1 MLKILLSILLV
12 LIIAGYFFIQWAN
25 QPKNVEALLK
35 ARIEA
40 QRKAHLDSLQ
50 AIKNKK
56 ENQQELQQTIRKD
69 AFNQQKTDND
79 LHLSINE
86 TFENHQFNNLIDSK
100 ASTTKIEKNQLV
112 FSTIAYKKSSSSYVL
127 GLTKQVFDN
136 FVAEMDIELGGS
148 KIDLGIVFNYQS
160 QTKKTMIGELESWS
174 GDQITTSG
182 QILRTYLNGKSDYEK
197 LVSIKEELTFKS
209 IQKQRLKIRKKGNHL
224 TISVNE
230 RIIINKPTAN
240 YRSPMGKIGIIAT
253 VSNSTDW
260 NDNVVG
266 IIKNLKIWTWQ

>member
-1 MLKILLSILLV
+1 MLKISLSILLV

-40 QRKAHLDSLQ
+40 QRKAHLNRLQ
-50 AIKNKK
+50 AIKNEKR
-56 ENQQELQQTIRKD
+56 NQQQLQQIANRE
-69 AFNQQKTDND
+69 AFIQQKTDND
-79 LHLSINE
+79 LYLSINE
-86 TFENHQFNNLIDSK
+86 TFENHQFNSLIDSK
-100 ASTTKIEKNQLV
+100 ASNTKIEKNQLV

-127 GLTKQVFDN
+127 GLTKQAFDN

-148 KIDLGIVFNYQS
+148 KIDLGIVFNYQT
-160 QTKKTMIGELESWS
+160 QTKKTMIGEFESWS

-197 LVSIKEELTFKS
+197 LVSIKEELTFTS
-209 IQKQRLKIRKKGNHL
+209 IQKQRLKIKKKDNHL

-230 RIIINKPTAN
+230 RIIIDKPTAS